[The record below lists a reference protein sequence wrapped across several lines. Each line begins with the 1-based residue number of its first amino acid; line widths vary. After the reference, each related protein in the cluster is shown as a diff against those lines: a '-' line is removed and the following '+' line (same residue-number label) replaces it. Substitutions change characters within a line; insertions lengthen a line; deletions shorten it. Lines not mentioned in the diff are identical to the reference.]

1 MVEEILPGSVRTAEA
16 FEDAPDAEAELYA
29 EERAS
34 IARAVARRRAEF
46 ATTRACARTALAAL
60 GVTAGPIPRG
70 ERGAPGWPGG
80 VVGGITHCDGYRA
93 AAVARGTDLRAL
105 GIDAEPHEP
114 VPEGVLSRITRPEE
128 RPVLDRLHDLRPDVC
143 WGKLVFSAKESVYKA
158 WFPAAG
164 TWLGFLDAR
173 VTPVADGTFIAD
185 LLPRPPAGFPAELH
199 GRWLVRDGLLLT
211 TLAVPA

>member
-1 MVEEILPGSVRTAEA
+1 MVEEILPGVVRVAETSK
-16 FEDAPDAEAELYA
+16 DADDAEAGLFA

-34 IARAVARRRAEF
+34 VARAVARRRAEF
-46 ATTRACARTALAAL
+46 ATTRACARAALAAL

-70 ERGAPGWPGG
+70 ERGAPRWPAG

-93 AAVARGTDLRAL
+93 AAVARDADLRAL

-114 VPEGVLSRITRPEE
+114 VADGVLARITRPEE
-128 RPVLDRLHDLRPDVC
+128 RPVLDRLAERRPDVC
-143 WGKLVFSAKESVYKA
+143 WGKLLFCAKESVYKA

-173 VTPVADGTFIAD
+173 VTPLADGTFIAD
-185 LLPRPPAGFPAELH
+185 LLPRPPAGFPTELH
-199 GRWLVRDGLLLT
+199 GRWMVRDGLLLT
-211 TLAVPA
+211 ALAVPA